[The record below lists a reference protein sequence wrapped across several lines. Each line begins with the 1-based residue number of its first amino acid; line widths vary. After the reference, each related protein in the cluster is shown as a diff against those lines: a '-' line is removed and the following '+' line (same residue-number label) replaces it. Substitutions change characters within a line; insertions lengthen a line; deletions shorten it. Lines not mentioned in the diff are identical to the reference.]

1 MHAGPSKGNTS
12 EGSPRNDRPACRHRA
27 HAHRAAGEPPR
38 RIAGGSRDGLP
49 RTGSL
54 PAIREDGNG
63 TAVYGDEFEGMK
75 KSFYTIMAAQFFSSL
90 ADNALLIAAIALL
103 TEMHSPQWMTPLLK
117 LFFVLSYVLLAAF
130 VGAFADSMPKG
141 RVMLITNAIKLAG
154 CGVMLTGLH
163 PLLAYGVVGFGA
175 AAYSPAKYGILT
187 ELLPPEKLVAA
198 NGWIEGLTVGSIILG
213 TVLGGALISKHIS
226 TWLLSIDVPGLEAI
240 DTPAE
245 AAMLV
250 IMVIYLVAA
259 LFNLHIP
266 DTGARYPQQEKNPV
280 RLIAEFADCFNA
292 LWRDKLGQISLAV
305 TTLFW
310 GAGATLQFIV
320 LKWAERSLELN
331 LSQGAILQAVV
342 AVGVA
347 AGAMAAAV
355 KVPLRRSLDVL
366 PVGVAMGAVVMLM
379 AFYTKHTIPEVT
391 FHIGHMKLPLYMLI
405 AYMFLMLVGAMSGF
419 FVVPMNA
426 LLQHRGHVLLSAGHS
441 IAVQNFNENVSV
453 LLMLCLYA
461 LLIKLDVPVGLVIV
475 AFGVFVCVTMALVM
489 RRHRRNERVYHSAA
503 LIGEDKHH

>member
-1 MHAGPSKGNTS
+1 
-12 EGSPRNDRPACRHRA
+12 
-27 HAHRAAGEPPR
+27 
-38 RIAGGSRDGLP
+38 
-49 RTGSL
+49 
-54 PAIREDGNG
+54 
-63 TAVYGDEFEGMK
+63 MK
-75 KSFYTIMAAQFFSSL
+75 KGFYTIMAAQFFSSL

-175 AAYSPAKYGILT
+175 AAYSPAKYGLLT

-245 AAMLV
+245 AAMIV

-259 LFNLHIP
+259 LFNLRIP

-366 PVGVAMGAVVMLM
+366 PVGVAMGR
-379 AFYTKHTIPEVT
+379 
-391 FHIGHMKLPLYMLI
+391 
-405 AYMFLMLVGAMSGF
+405 S
-419 FVVPMNA
+419 
-426 LLQHRGHVLLSAGHS
+426 S
-441 IAVQNFNENVSV
+441 
-453 LLMLCLYA
+453 C
-461 LLIKLDVPVGLVIV
+461 
-475 AFGVFVCVTMALVM
+475 
-489 RRHRRNERVYHSAA
+489 
-503 LIGEDKHH
+503 